1 MVKDDLKKKYQAKI
15 KEYIKHNQLYFEKSK
30 PIISDSEFDKLKLEI
45 VDLEKKYTFL
55 KNKNSPSKNVGF
67 KPSKSFDKFEHKIPM
82 LSLSNAFDED
92 DLINFEKKI
101 YNYLNK
107 KIDIEYSVEPKIDGI
122 SASLTYINK
131 QLEFG
136 VSRGDGKIGEVI
148 TENLKTI
155 NDIPLEIKSDDFPDE
170 IEVRGEVFIKKKDF
184 LKIKDNFANPRNAAS
199 GTLRQKNPEET
210 KK

>member
-92 DLINFEKKI
+92 DLINFEKK
-101 YNYLNK
+101 
-107 KIDIEYSVEPKIDGI
+107 
-122 SASLTYINK
+122 
-131 QLEFG
+131 
-136 VSRGDGKIGEVI
+136 
-148 TENLKTI
+148 NL
-155 NDIPLEIKSDDFPDE
+155 
-170 IEVRGEVFIKKKDF
+170 
-184 LKIKDNFANPRNAAS
+184 
-199 GTLRQKNPEET
+199 
-210 KK
+210 